1 MPLHTT
7 GFYTFHTNQFLHSI
21 STIYLYLKIVGTTIG
36 PECFRFGIVILFD
49 NSDHD
54 GQIPISLQTL
64 PERLRCPRADDG
76 ENTIES
82 TRLFLCLI
90 FS

>member
-1 MPLHTT
+1 M
-7 GFYTFHTNQFLHSI
+7 
-21 STIYLYLKIVGTTIG
+21 
-36 PECFRFGIVILFD
+36 ILFD

-64 PERLRCPRADDG
+64 PERLRCPTADGG

-82 TRLFLCLI
+82 TRLISFPLNQVSIIISILAFTYFFDISCHI
-90 FS
+90 FMFQCSVA

>member
-1 MPLHTT
+1 M
-7 GFYTFHTNQFLHSI
+7 
-21 STIYLYLKIVGTTIG
+21 
-36 PECFRFGIVILFD
+36 ILFD

-64 PERLRCPRADDG
+64 PERLRCPTADGG

-82 TRLFLCLI
+82 TRLISFFLTQVSI
-90 FS
+90 I